1 MAQNARER
9 DSSVLAELA
18 GELRAEAARQQVN
31 LHELSRRS
39 GIPYPTVQKSL
50 AGRRMIDV
58 VELARLCYALSIAPA
73 DLFAR
78 IEEWTAA
85 DEDDREALMAGAS

>member
-9 DSSVLAELA
+9 ESAVLAELA
-18 GELRAEAARQQVN
+18 GELRAEAARQQLS

-39 GIPYPTVQKSL
+39 GMPYPTVQKSM

-58 VELARLCYALSIAPA
+58 AELARLCYALSVTPA
-73 DLFAR
+73 DLFSR
-78 IEEWTAA
+78 LESKEPPEWSV
-85 DEDDREALMAGAS
+85 ASGTG